1 MMEHMF
7 GRIFKKTIISGIL
20 FCYSVS
26 TFANNLTDE
35 QELFQEQLLE
45 LTLED
50 LITLKVSVS
59 SVKQET
65 VFDTPSTVTVIDRQT
80 IESYN
85 YTSIEEALDTVAGFD
100 VYQTIIDRNVAT
112 ARGILQNFYANKVL
126 ILIDNI
132 PTWQPIYGEGALERI
147 NINDVEKIEVLK
159 GPASV
164 LYGSNAYTGVVN
176 IVLKKQSSNAI
187 STYGRVGSGELLAG
201 GISFNHQF
209 DELSLFGSINV
220 ESEKSDSYLA
230 TSAQGFEYNG
240 ELNFDY
246 SNYNQKNNLNLGLIY
261 NNHSLYVNQYSYEH
275 SFLGIHPSYVGG
287 GGKNVENKGTLI
299 NYKYQNS
306 LTDHTDIV
314 ASLTYDYFKR
324 DFPVSYDYSSAISLA
339 ANRYVSEVKVNF
351 HQDDLNIEYG
361 VNGEVRQSDGH
372 NTINGLTR
380 DLKRSNL
387 KDDED
392 VIEWSA
398 FARLKYDID
407 RLSLLVGGRYT
418 DNQNFGQN
426 FSTRF
431 SGVYSLEDNQSIKMI
446 IGQSFR
452 VPTMFELYFDHPT
465 VIGNTELA
473 PETSTSYELAY
484 LYGGKKVFVQMLAYY
499 GIYKDLI
506 QRQVSEAGPP
516 AQYQNA
522 NDFKG
527 YGTEVELRYEFDETV
542 NGYLNYNYVKGVDE
556 ELDHN
561 YKFVPDHTVSF
572 GLNKHFSYFS
582 LSTKGKYISEVS
594 GHLKTIEP
602 QFFVSLNASIKQKF
616 QSLSLRHV
624 LSIDNITDSE
634 MLTPEYI
641 RQTPNINEIP
651 TMDFGTRYSYSVFID
666 F

>member
-1 MMEHMF
+1 MRRQYFCHVAKKYLIGAVLLF
-7 GRIFKKTIISGIL
+7 TPALIFADDLS
-20 FCYSVS
+20 
-26 TFANNLTDE
+26 DE

-50 LITLKVSVS
+50 LMTLKVSVS
-59 SVKQET
+59 SVKKET
-65 VFDTPSTVTVIDRQT
+65 VFDTPSTVTVIDRLT
-80 IESYN
+80 IERFN
-85 YTSIEEALDTVAGFD
+85 YSSIEEALDTVAGFD
-100 VYQTIIDRNVAT
+100 VYQTIIDRNVPT

-126 ILIDNI
+126 LLIDNI

-176 IVLKKQSSNAI
+176 IVLKKQSSNSI
-187 STYGRVGSGELLAG
+187 STYGRIGTGDLLAG

-209 DELSLFGSINV
+209 DEFSLFGSINA
-220 ESEKSDSYLA
+220 ESEESDTYQA
-230 TSAQGFEYNG
+230 TSAQGRDFNG
-240 ELNFDY
+240 DLNFDY
-246 SNYNQKNNLNLGLIY
+246 SNVSQKNNFNLGLTY
-261 NNHSLYVNQYSYEH
+261 NVHSLYVNQYNYKH

-287 GGKNVENKGTLI
+287 GGKNVENQGTLL

-306 LTDHTDIV
+306 LSEYTDII
-314 ASLTYDYFKR
+314 ASVTYDYFKR

-339 ANRYVSEVKVNF
+339 ANRYVSEVKFNY
-351 HQDDLNIEYG
+351 HQDEINVEYG
-361 VNGEVRQSDGH
+361 LNGEVRQSDGH
-372 NTINGLTR
+372 NTINGITGE
-380 DLKRSNL
+380 LKRSNL

-392 VIEWSA
+392 VVEWSA
-398 FARLKYDID
+398 FARVKYDID
-407 RLSLLVGGRYT
+407 KLSLLVGGRYT
-418 DNQNFGQN
+418 DNQNFGEN

-465 VIGNTELA
+465 VKGNTELA

-506 QRQVSEAGPP
+506 QRQVPENGPP

-527 YGTEVELRYEFDETV
+527 YGTEIELKYEFDKTV
-542 NGYLNYNYVKGVDE
+542 SGYLNYNYVKGVDE
-556 ELDHN
+556 QLDHN
-561 YKFVPDHTVSF
+561 YHFVPDHTVSF

-582 LSTKGKYISEVS
+582 FSAKGKYISEVE
-594 GHLKTIEP
+594 GHLDIIKP
-602 QFFVSLNASIKQKF
+602 QFFISMNATIKQKF
-616 QSLSLRHV
+616 QTLSLRHV
-624 LSIDNITDSE
+624 FSVDNITDSE

-641 RQTPNINEIP
+641 RQTANINDIP
-651 TMDFGTRYSYSVFID
+651 TMDFGTRYSYAIFVD